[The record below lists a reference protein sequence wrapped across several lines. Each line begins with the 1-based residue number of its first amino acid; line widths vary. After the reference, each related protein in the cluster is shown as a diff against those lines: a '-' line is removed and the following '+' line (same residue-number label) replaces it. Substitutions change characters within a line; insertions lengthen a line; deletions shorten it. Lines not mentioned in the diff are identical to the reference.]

1 MRKRRAAGFCESR
14 ASPFL
19 EEASNAHLRTLY
31 DNIVDELDDT
41 IELLK
46 AKGMM
51 FDEAY
56 SQVLAILFEKD
67 PLLRKNVSLV
77 RRVVL
82 YMYWNC
88 DLGRSED
95 DA

>member
-1 MRKRRAAGFCESR
+1 
-14 ASPFL
+14 
-19 EEASNAHLRTLY
+19 
-31 DNIVDELDDT
+31 
-41 IELLK
+41 
-46 AKGMM
+46 MM